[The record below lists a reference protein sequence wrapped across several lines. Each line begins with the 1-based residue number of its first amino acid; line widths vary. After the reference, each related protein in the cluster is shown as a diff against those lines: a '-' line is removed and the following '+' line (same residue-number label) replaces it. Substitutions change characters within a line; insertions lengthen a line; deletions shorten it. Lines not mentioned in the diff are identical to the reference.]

1 MIVQDSQTGALHQVP
16 DHLSGYGDYGEVVYD
31 GLGNPVGRLSG
42 IFDTIRNAVGS
53 VAKAIPGVAPA
64 LSSLIPGAGAIGL
77 LSNLLPGGGGR
88 PRGSARIPAN
98 TPSTTAGGAWLPHGS
113 WWSVPAAVANRL
125 GAATIALYWPGSKT
139 PLHALCRLARSAGS
153 RPGICTEPSAA
164 TGAGCSAAGLAAHGR
179 PPSSPPPSLKMG
191 GARQ

>member
-64 LSSLIPGAGAIGL
+64 LTR
-77 LSNLLPGGGGR
+77 PGGEQD
-88 PRGSARIPAN
+88 RGDLR
-98 TPSTTAGGAWLPHGS
+98 G
-113 WWSVPAAVANRL
+113 VA
-125 GAATIALYWPGSKT
+125 PG
-139 PLHALCRLARSAGS
+139 
-153 RPGICTEPSAA
+153 
-164 TGAGCSAAGLAAHGR
+164 
-179 PPSSPPPSLKMG
+179 
-191 GARQ
+191 